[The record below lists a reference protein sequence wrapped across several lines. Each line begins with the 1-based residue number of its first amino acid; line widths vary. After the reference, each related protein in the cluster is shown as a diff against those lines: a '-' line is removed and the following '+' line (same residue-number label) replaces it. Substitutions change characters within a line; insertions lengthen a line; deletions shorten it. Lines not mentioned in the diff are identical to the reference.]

1 MNKVQNVAYIR
12 VSTIAQNPDRQLK
25 GLEFDRVFT
34 DNASGKDTS
43 RPQLQELIKYVREGD
58 TVFVHSI
65 DRLSRN
71 VSDLRE
77 LVKGFTMRGVS
88 VRFETE
94 GLVFTSEE
102 KPEALMM
109 LSMLGSYAEFERA
122 TIRERQREGIAL
134 AKKRGAYKGRKQS
147 LNSQQIDQL
156 RARVNAGEV
165 KTKLAK
171 EFKISRET
179 LYKYLRDGRDV
190 KT

>member
-1 MNKVQNVAYIR
+1 MNKGQNVAYIR
-12 VSTIAQNPDRQLK
+12 VSTIAQNPDRQLD

-34 DNASGKDTS
+34 DNASGKDVN

-65 DRLSRN
+65 DRLARN

-77 LVKGFTMRGVS
+77 LVKEFTNRGVA
-88 VRFETE
+88 VKFETE

-109 LSMLGSYAEFERA
+109 LSVLGSYAEFERA

-147 LNSQQIDQL
+147 LNSKQIDQL
-156 RARVNAGEV
+156 RARVYAGGV

-179 LYKYLRDGRDV
+179 LYRYLREEKG
-190 KT
+190 